1 MRRDASR
8 DSGADAYTKI
18 LEAIDR
24 GAYPPGARLVETEL
38 AETFGFS
45 RTPIREALGRLET
58 QGVVAHDGRRGMV
71 VASLDHDQLGEL
83 YEVRAVV
90 EGLAARLAARHAAPE
105 EIAILR
111 ELVEESRA
119 YGEQPEALRE
129 NNGRFHRQLHR
140 ASHNR
145 YLNSMLEGIR
155 RSMALLTHAGL
166 ADPGRGDATVH
177 EHEAIVQAIETRD
190 EAAADAAAQK
200 HISNA
205 YKTRLRLEADK

>member
-8 DSGADAYTKI
+8 DSGADAYSMI

-38 AETFGFS
+38 AEAFGFS

-58 QGVVAHDGRRGMV
+58 QGVVAHDGRRGLV

-111 ELVEESRA
+111 ELVEEIR
-119 YGEQPEALRE
+119 GLGDRPEALRE
-129 NNGRFHRQLHR
+129 NNGRFHRQIHR

-166 ADPGRGDATVH
+166 ADPGRGAATVG
-177 EHEAIVQAIETRD
+177 EHDAIVKAIESRD
-190 EAAADAAAQK
+190 EDAADKAARR

-205 YKTRLRLEADK
+205 YATRLRIEAER

>member
-1 MRRDASR
+1 MRRDTSR
-8 DSGADAYTKI
+8 DSGADAYTMI
-18 LEAIDR
+18 LDAIDR
-24 GAYPPGARLVETEL
+24 GAFPPGARLVETEL

-58 QGVVAHDGRRGMV
+58 QGVVSHDGRRGMV

-105 EIAILR
+105 EIALLR
-111 ELVEESRA
+111 GLVEASRA
-119 YGEQPEALRE
+119 LVDQPEPLRE
-129 NNGRFHRQLHR
+129 NNGRFHRQIHR

-155 RSMALLTHAGL
+155 RSMALLTLAGL
-166 ADPGRGDATVH
+166 ADPGRGDATVT
-177 EHEAIVQAIETRD
+177 EHEAIIHAIETRD
-190 EAAADAAAQK
+190 EDGADAAARL
-200 HISNA
+200 HISKA
-205 YKTRLRLEADK
+205 YATRLRLDATK